1 MLLWPEQIQT
11 SPNKTLVAVIAGVGV
26 GQPAVQ
32 VAVMLYVVKPAVVT
46 GSSARK
52 VVSLPS
58 AWSGAIVAGTVW
70 PLKEKAMDVAE
81 DGAKPHTMA
90 CLGAAARI
98 ELEPEA
104 TANRKG
110 GGGVVAVVVD
120 RNASEHVRRVSILVA
135 FSWRCGGLLVV
146 RKAWRV
152 GQIYQFRILKFR
164 FNWSTSNSTCT

>member
-1 MLLWPEQIQT
+1 MLCPEQIQT

-110 GGGVVAVVVD
+110 GGVVAVVVD
-120 RNASEHVRRVSILVA
+120 RNASEQVRRVSIFCGFLGGAVVAGVGWFRLVKL
-135 FSWRCGGLLVV
+135 S
-146 RKAWRV
+146 
-152 GQIYQFRILKFR
+152 ILPIH
-164 FNWSTSNSTCT
+164 SSN